1 MSMDPAALLGPLSS
15 LQRGLIVTRETQ
27 YFAQSGTFVAPA
39 DGIAIFRVLG
49 AGGSGASSG
58 QTTPG
63 SGGNGGSVGVK
74 RLRVKA
80 GDTYA
85 VTIPAGGAA
94 RSQDASG
101 VAGQNGGT
109 LTIVGPGASISVPGG
124 GGGVLGANLSPP
136 ANAAPVGLDWFV
148 LGGRGGAAANSTNST
163 WQFGGAGGGG
173 AALLN
178 GSAAAFAGG
187 AGAFDVGDTLGGA
200 GGAGVGGAGG
210 GGGVYGGGSSGG
222 GSSGGGS
229 GGSGSRGPN
238 LFGSTTGDLATQD
251 ASHSRVLV
259 NVSGPGSV
267 GTTLSP
273 GGGGRGAD
281 LSSAASPGGFGGGGG
296 GGAATT
302 TGTYANGGAGGIG
315 GGGGSSGKHY
325 TSTWYYGNSGAGG
338 AGWVTVEFLET
349 VQ

>member
-1 MSMDPAALLGPLSS
+1 MDAVALLGPLAKV
-15 LQRGLIVTRETQ
+15 RDNVIVTRETQ
-27 YFAQSGTFVAPA
+27 YFARSGTFVAPA

-58 QTTPG
+58 QSTPG

-94 RSQDASG
+94 RNQNASG
-101 VAGQNGGT
+101 VAGENGGT

-124 GGGVLGANLSPP
+124 MGGVLGANLSPP

-148 LGGRGGAAANSTNST
+148 LGGRGGVSANSNSST
-163 WQFGGAGGGG
+163 EQFGGAGGGG

-187 AGAFDVGDTLGGA
+187 AGAFTASGTLSGA
-200 GGAGVGGAGG
+200 GGAGVGGPGGPGG
-210 GGGVYGGGSSGG
+210 GGSGR
-222 GSSGGGS
+222 GGGS
-229 GGSGSRGPN
+229 GGGGGGGARGPN
-238 LFGSTTGDLATQD
+238 LFGSTGGDLATQD

-259 NVSGPGSV
+259 NVSGPGSI
-267 GTTLSP
+267 GTTPSP
-273 GGGGRGAD
+273 GGGGSGATPTG
-281 LSSAASPGGFGGGGG
+281 SVSTPGGFGGGGG
-296 GGAATT
+296 GGASTT
-302 TGTYANGGAGGIG
+302 TGNYANGGAGGIG

-325 TSTWYYGNSGAGG
+325 TSTWYYGGSGAGG
-338 AGWVTVEFLET
+338 NGWVTVEFLET
-349 VQ
+349 AQ

>member
-1 MSMDPAALLGPLSS
+1 MDAVALLGPLAKI
-15 LQRGLIVTRETQ
+15 RDNVIVTRETQ

-39 DGIAIFRVLG
+39 GGIAIFRVLG

-94 RSQDASG
+94 RNQNASG
-101 VAGQNGGT
+101 VAGENGGT

-124 GGGVLGANLSPP
+124 RGGVLGANLSPP
-136 ANAAPVGLDWFV
+136 DNAAPVGLDWFV
-148 LGGRGGAAANSTNST
+148 LGGRGGAAANSNSSSE
-163 WQFGGAGGGG
+163 QFGGAGGGG

-187 AGAFDVGDTLGGA
+187 VGAFAANGALDGA
-200 GGAGVGGAGG
+200 GGAGVGGGG
-210 GGGVYGGGSSGG
+210 GGSGG
-222 GSSGGGS
+222 GGGGS
-229 GGSGSRGPN
+229 GGSGGSGGTRGPN
-238 LFGSTTGDLATQD
+238 LFGNTGGDLATQD

-259 NVSGPGSV
+259 NVSGPGSI
-267 GTTLSP
+267 GTTPSP
-273 GGGGRGAD
+273 GGGGRGA
-281 LSSAASPGGFGGGGG
+281 AAAAAAVSSPGGFGGGGG

-302 TGTYANGGAGGIG
+302 NSNYAKGGDGGIG

-325 TSTWYYGNSGAGG
+325 ASTWYYGNSGAGG

>member
-1 MSMDPAALLGPLSS
+1 MDAVALLGPLAKV
-15 LQRGLIVTRETQ
+15 RDNTIVTRETQ

-58 QTTPG
+58 QSTPG

-80 GDTYA
+80 GDAYVVA
-85 VTIPAGGAA
+85 IPAGGAA
-94 RSQDASG
+94 RTQNSSG
-101 VAGQNGGT
+101 VAGENGGT

-124 GGGVLGANLSPP
+124 RGGVLGANLSPP
-136 ANAAPVGLDWFV
+136 DNDAPVGLDWFV
-148 LGGRGGAAANSTNST
+148 LGGRGGKAANSNSST
-163 WQFGGAGGGG
+163 GQFGGAGGGG

-187 AGAFDVGDTLGGA
+187 AGAFTAIGTFSGA
-200 GGAGVGGAGG
+200 GGAGVGG
-210 GGGVYGGGSSGG
+210 GGGS
-222 GSSGGGS
+222 GS
-229 GGSGSRGPN
+229 GGSGGPLGPN
-238 LFGSTTGDLATQD
+238 LFGSTVGDLATQD

-259 NVSGPGSV
+259 NVSGTGSV
-267 GTTLSP
+267 GTTPSP
-273 GGGGRGAD
+273 GGGGLGAAD
-281 LSSAASPGGFGGGGG
+281 NAPSPGGFGGGGG

-302 TGTYANGGAGGIG
+302 ASAYANGGAGGIG

>member
-1 MSMDPAALLGPLSS
+1 MDAVALLGPLAKV
-15 LQRGLIVTRETQ
+15 RDNVIVTRETQ

-80 GDTYA
+80 GGAYV

-94 RSQDASG
+94 RNQNASG
-101 VAGQNGGT
+101 VAGENGGT
-109 LTIVGPGASISVPGG
+109 LTIVGPGASCSVPGG
-124 GGGVLGANLSPP
+124 RGGVLGANLSPP
-136 ANAAPVGLDWFV
+136 DNAAPVGLDWFV
-148 LGGRGGAAANSTNST
+148 LGGRGGAAANSNSST
-163 WQFGGAGGGG
+163 GQFGGAGGGG

-187 AGAFDVGDTLGGA
+187 GGVFAANGTLGGA
-200 GGAGVGGAGG
+200 GGAGVGGGGGAGG
-210 GGGVYGGGSSGG
+210 AGGSGG
-222 GSSGGGS
+222 GGGGS
-229 GGSGSRGPN
+229 GGSGGAQGPN
-238 LFGSTTGDLATQD
+238 LFGSTGGDLATQD

-259 NVSGPGSV
+259 NVSGPGSI
-267 GTTLSP
+267 GTTPSP

-281 LSSAASPGGFGGGGG
+281 AAVLAPSSGGFGGGGG

-302 TGTYANGGAGGIG
+302 NSIYANGGAGGIG

>member
-1 MSMDPAALLGPLSS
+1 MDAVALLGPLAKV
-15 LQRGLIVTRETQ
+15 RDNVIVTRETQ
-27 YFAQSGTFVAPA
+27 YFALSGTFVAPA
-39 DGIAIFRVLG
+39 DGIAIFRGLG

-58 QTTPG
+58 QSTPG

-94 RSQDASG
+94 RNQNASG
-101 VAGQNGGT
+101 VAGENGGT

-124 GGGVLGANLSPP
+124 RGGVLGANLSPP

-148 LGGRGGAAANSTNST
+148 LGGRGGVSANSNSST
-163 WQFGGAGGGG
+163 GQFGGAGGGG

-187 AGAFDVGDTLGGA
+187 AGAFTASGTLSGA
-200 GGAGVGGAGG
+200 GGAGVGGPGG
-210 GGGVYGGGSSGG
+210 PGGVYSGG
-222 GSSGGGS
+222 GGGGS
-229 GGSGSRGPN
+229 GGGGAGVGRGPN
-238 LFGSTTGDLATQD
+238 LFGSTEGDLATQD

-259 NVSGPGSV
+259 NVSGPGSI
-267 GTTLSP
+267 GTTPSP
-273 GGGGRGAD
+273 GGGGYGAQPT
-281 LSSAASPGGFGGGGG
+281 SHAPTPGGFGGGGG
-296 GGAATT
+296 GGASTT
-302 TGTYANGGAGGIG
+302 TGNYANGGAGGIG

-325 TSTWYYGNSGAGG
+325 TSTWYYGDSGAGG
-338 AGWVTVEFLET
+338 NGWVTVEFLET

>member
-1 MSMDPAALLGPLSS
+1 MDAVVLLGPLAKV
-15 LQRGLIVTRETQ
+15 RDNVIVTREMQ

-58 QTTPG
+58 QSTPG

-94 RSQDASG
+94 RTQNTSG
-101 VAGQNGGT
+101 VAGENGGT

-124 GGGVLGANLSPP
+124 RGGVLGVNLSPP
-136 ANAAPVGLDWFV
+136 DNNAPVGLDWFV
-148 LGGRGGAAANSTNST
+148 LGGRGGAAVNSGDANV
-163 WQFGGAGGGG
+163 QFGGAGGGG

-178 GSAAAFAGG
+178 GSAAAFTGG
-187 AGAFDVGDTLGGA
+187 AGISVVSGTPGGA
-200 GGAGVGGAGG
+200 GGAGVGGSGS
-210 GGGVYGGGSSGG
+210 GSSGG
-222 GSSGGGS
+222 GGGGS
-229 GGSGSRGPN
+229 GGGGSGARGPN
-238 LFGSTTGDLATQD
+238 LFGSTGGDIATQD

-267 GTTLSP
+267 GATPSP
-273 GGGGRGAD
+273 GGGGRGGDSGAKP
-281 LSSAASPGGFGGGGG
+281 ANGGFGGGGG

-302 TGTYANGGAGGIG
+302 TATYADGGAGGIG
-315 GGGGSSGKHY
+315 GGGGSSGRY
-325 TSTWYYGNSGAGG
+325 TNDSTWYYGASGAGG
-338 AGWVTVEFLET
+338 PGWVTVEFLET